1 MTAEGTGSEEAVV
14 ELLEREPLLATL
26 GGWLD
31 DATAGAGRMV
41 AIAGEAGAGKS
52 SLVSAFLAAH
62 AGTVRVRSGACDPL
76 STARPLDA
84 LQDMAAAGGP
94 LADAI
99 AAGRPPGELFSM
111 LLAELAT
118 GDVATVVVV
127 EDAQWADEATLD
139 LVRFIGR
146 RIGGVRGLLLVTYRN
161 DECGPDHPLRTALGD
176 LAGASAVRRLHV
188 PRLSEGAVA
197 RIAHEHDLDAA
208 TLYRTTG
215 GNAFFVSEV
224 VAAAPDAMPE
234 TVRDAV
240 LARANRLSG
249 TGRALLDLVS
259 VAPSRIE
266 RALLADTVGADLPG
280 LDEGLVAGVLVAD
293 GEEIRFRHELARLA
307 INSSLPLGRRTE
319 LNRRLLH
326 ALRSASPP
334 ADPARLAHHAAAAG
348 DRDAVVQYAR
358 AAGERAARLG
368 AHREAAAHYTAVLAQ
383 AGLTTAERAVLL
395 ERLSYECY
403 LTDQHSAAAEAREEA
418 LELWRGDG
426 DMVRVGDTLRWLSR
440 LTWFLG
446 RSDEAMEAGR
456 MAVEVLEREPPG
468 RELAMAYSNRAQL
481 AMLADDTR
489 EAVDWGTR
497 AVRLGEEIGDDEVV
511 IHALNN
517 IGAARAR
524 QNDPDGVAL
533 MERSLAMALEVGLE
547 EHVARAYTNL
557 MAIAVEWRDIAA
569 AQRYGAA
576 GIEYCTERDLDS
588 WRLYM
593 TGVQARLALLL
604 DDWDAAA
611 AAAQEVLR
619 HRGVSPVTSINA
631 LVVLGRVRARRGDP
645 EVAVVLDEALETARR
660 TGEMQRLAPV
670 AIARAEA
677 AWLGG
682 SAAPAELAEV
692 LAMLP
697 GTGDPWTAGELA
709 VWARRLGV
717 AAPAIV
723 AATGLDVPYLSSLAG
738 AAPDA
743 AASWLARGCRY
754 EVALAAIDGDDP
766 ELLRSATEW
775 LRTQGAAAVI
785 PHAAA
790 RLKELGFAAV
800 RGPRA
805 ATSANPAGLTA
816 RELQVLTLLTDGLSN
831 AQIAERLVVSAR
843 TVDHHVSAVL
853 RKLAVGSR
861 LEAARTATHLG
872 IGAPQAGRS

>member
-1 MTAEGTGSEEAVV
+1 M

-26 GGWLD
+26 GRWLD
-31 DATAGAGRMV
+31 EAAAGAGRMV
-41 AIAGEAGAGKS
+41 AVAGEAGAGKS

-62 AGTVRVRSGACDPL
+62 AGAVRIRSGACDPL

-84 LQDMAAAGGP
+84 LQDMAAAGGA

-99 AAGRPPGELFSM
+99 AAGQPPGELFSM

-139 LVRFIGR
+139 LVRFLGR
-146 RIGGVRGLLLVTYRN
+146 RIGGVRALLLVTYRD

-188 PRLSEGAVA
+188 PRLSQEAVA
-197 RIAHEHDLDAA
+197 RIAAEHDLDAA

-224 VAAAPDAMPE
+224 VAAAPQAMPD

-240 LARANRLSG
+240 LARANRLSD

-259 VAPSRIE
+259 VAPSRME
-266 RALLADTVGADLPG
+266 RALLADTVGAALPG
-280 LDEGLVAGVLVAD
+280 LDECLAAGVLVED
-293 GEEIRFRHELARLA
+293 GEEVRFRHELARLA
-307 INSSLPLGRRTE
+307 VDGSLPLGRRTE
-319 LNRRLLH
+319 LNRRLLD
-326 ALRSASPP
+326 ALRETSPP

-348 DRDAVVQYAR
+348 DPDAVVQYAR
-358 AAGERAARLG
+358 AAGERAASLG
-368 AHREAAAHYTAVLAQ
+368 AHREAAAHYAAVLAQ
-383 AGLTTAERAVLL
+383 AKGLTPAARAELL
-395 ERLSYECY
+395 ERRSYECY
-403 LTDQHSAAAEAREEA
+403 LTDQLSAAAEAREEA

-426 DMVRVGDTLRWLSR
+426 DTVRVGDTLRWLSR
-440 LTWFLG
+440 LNWFLA
-446 RSDEAMEAGR
+446 RNDEAREAGR

-489 EAVDWGTR
+489 AAVDWGTR

-517 IGAARAR
+517 VGTARAR
-524 QNDPDGVAL
+524 QDDPAGFAL
-533 MERSLAMALEVGLE
+533 LERSLAMALEGGLE

-557 MAIAVEWRDIAA
+557 MVTAVDWRDVAA
-569 AQRYGAA
+569 AQRYGDA
-576 GIEYCTERDLDS
+576 GIEYCTDRDLDS

-593 TGVQARLALLL
+593 TGWRARLALLL
-604 DDWDAAA
+604 DDWDGAAA
-611 AAAQEVLR
+611 AAGEVLR
-619 HRGVSPVTSINA
+619 HRGVAPVTSINA
-631 LVVLGRVRARRGDP
+631 LAVLGRVRARRGDP
-645 EVAVVLDEALETARR
+645 EVAVVLDEALELARR
-660 TGEMQRLAPV
+660 TGEVQRLAPV

-677 AWLGG
+677 AWLGAA
-682 SAAPAELAEV
+682 AAPAELPEV

-717 AAPAIV
+717 AAPGAV
-723 AATGLDVPYLSSLAG
+723 AAPHRDMPYLKSLAG
-738 AAPDA
+738 AAADA

-754 EVALAAIDGDDP
+754 EAALAAIDGDDP
-766 ELLRSATEW
+766 GLLRSAMEW
-775 LRTQGAAAVI
+775 LRAQGAAAVV
-785 PHAAA
+785 PRVAS
-790 RLKELGFAAV
+790 RLQELGFAAI

-853 RKLAVGSR
+853 RKLGVGSR
-861 LEAARTATHLG
+861 LDAARTASRLG
-872 IGAPQAGRS
+872 IGAAQAGQS